1 VKSSLPQS
9 SGQLVTPSGLH
20 KSGMAP
26 SRIAEKLGTS
36 ARTIQR
42 WLKDESP
49 VKVKVLAMK
58 ADESVP
64 QSVAKTVATSEKFDI
79 GLSRRMAIRLLN
91 LSDAAL
97 TAVEDC
103 LSDPDARRA
112 DKLRAAALVAD
123 WLGLSG
129 ARHPSGDFVA
139 VPRRVEQVFGV
150 RLADDIDA
158 PRKLPQP
165 QLPASGAGQEEE

>member
-1 VKSSLPQS
+1 MARSSEQKNEALK
-9 SGQLVTPSGLH
+9 LH

-49 VKVKVLAMK
+49 VKLKIVAMK
-58 ADESVP
+58 ADKDVVP
-64 QSVAKTVATSEKFDI
+64 SVAKNVATSNEKFDI

-112 DKLRAAALVAD
+112 DKLRAAALVGD

-139 VPRRVEQVFGV
+139 VPRRVEQTFGV
-150 RLADDIDA
+150 RLADDTDA
-158 PRKLPQP
+158 AYKPPQL
-165 QLPASGAGQEEE
+165 QLPATEAREEEE